1 MSLPRI
7 KEDKF
12 ILEELAIQRV
22 ARILHHDINAGIFI
36 IINVTVAPKNQDL
49 QEREFGQPFLALYLE

>member
-12 ILEELAIQRV
+12 IPVELAIQRV
-22 ARILHHDINAGIFI
+22 ARILHHGIDAGIFI
-36 IINVTVAPKNQDL
+36 IINVTVAPKNQDS
-49 QEREFGQPFLALYLE
+49 QDREFEQTLLALSLE

>member
-7 KEDKF
+7 KEEKF

-22 ARILHHDINAGIFI
+22 APILHHDIDAGIII
-36 IINVTVAPKNQDL
+36 IINVKVAPKNQDS
-49 QEREFGQPFLALYLE
+49 QEPEFWQPVLALSLE

>member
-7 KEDKF
+7 KEEKF
-12 ILEELAIQRV
+12 ILEEMAIQQV

-36 IINVTVAPKNQDL
+36 IINVTVAPKKQDS
-49 QEREFGQPFLALYLE
+49 